1 MRYRVEVGQGN
12 TIDKEWRKMSEP
24 IDFPTDI
31 VHDGID
37 YYLDGSIDDGP
48 WDSEMGMY
56 YTDDAEAPDQVLH
69 LTLTDALR
77 KWREEYMR
85 TVEE

>member
-1 MRYRVEVGQGN
+1 M
-12 TIDKEWRKMSEP
+12 TSL
-24 IDFPTDI
+24 FPKDI

-37 YYLDGSIDDGP
+37 YYLDGYIDDGYP
-48 WDSEMGMY
+48 SDYEMGIY

>member
-1 MRYRVEVGQGN
+1 M
-12 TIDKEWRKMSEP
+12 TSF
-24 IDFPTDI
+24 FPKDI

-37 YYLDGSIDDGP
+37 YYLDGYIDDGP
-48 WDSEMGMY
+48 CCEMGIY

-69 LTLTDALR
+69 LTLTEALS
-77 KWREEYMR
+77 KCESWLR

>member
-1 MRYRVEVGQGN
+1 M
-12 TIDKEWRKMSEP
+12 TSF
-24 IDFPTDI
+24 FPKNI

-37 YYLDGSIDDGP
+37 YYLDGYIDDGP
-48 WDSEMGMY
+48 SDYNMGMNEMGIY